1 MKLNIIVTSHFGA
14 YYALVTIISR
24 QIPINVV
31 VAKEEPYE
39 GYWRCRNELLSLEN
53 IKSIF
58 NMKKI
63 RSTIK
68 KTNNINSSR

>member
-1 MKLNIIVTSHFGA
+1 MKLNIIVISHFGV

-39 GYWRCRNELLSLEN
+39 SYWRCRNELLSLKN
-53 IKSIF
+53 IKPIF

-68 KTNNINSSR
+68 KNKQY